1 MNNSTSFDS
10 TNDVAVVGLN
20 GRFPKARNPEEFW
33 ENLKNGVEAISFF
46 SEEELLASGLDPSAL
61 DRQRYIRAKAILDD
75 VELFD
80 ASFFGFTPR
89 EAALTDPQQRFFL
102 ECAWEALEI
111 AGYDSETFPGRIGV
125 YAGVSMS
132 TYLVNLYANRDKLGA
147 WNDFRTLVGNDKDYL
162 ATWVSYKLNL
172 TGPSLS
178 VQTACSTSLVAVHLA
193 CQSLLNGECD
203 MALAG
208 GACIS
213 IPQKVGYLYEEEGIL
228 SKDGHCRAFDAKA
241 SGTVAGNGVGIVV
254 LKRLADALN
263 EGDTIH
269 AVIKGSAVN
278 NDGALKV
285 GFTAPSVKGQADV
298 IAEVLGIT
306 GINPEDITYIETH
319 GTGTELGDPIEI
331 AALEQAFRTQTDKR
345 GYCAIG
351 SVKSNVG
358 HLDAAAGV
366 TGLIKTILSL
376 RHKQLPPSLHF
387 KQPNPKI
394 DFASSPFFVNDKL
407 REWRTEGGPRRA
419 GVSSFGIGGTNAHV
433 IVEEAPEVEEEES
446 ERGRE
451 WQVLVVSAKT
461 ESGLEEAGRRL
472 AEELK
477 KERERVRL
485 ADVAWTL
492 QVGRR
497 GFGHRSAVVCRTID
511 EAVAALEAG
520 DANRSMTSF
529 KAKANPPV
537 VWMFTGQGAQYAN
550 MGLELYLKEPV
561 YRQQVDLCCELLL
574 PHLGLDL
581 RTLLYPSAQDSN
593 ALNEANERLKQ
604 TELTQPALFV
614 VEYALAKLW
623 MEWGMRPEAM
633 IGHSIGE
640 FVAAC
645 LSEVMSLEDALGV
658 VALRGRLMQ
667 RMVEGAML
675 AVAMSAEDL
684 QPLLGEGLS
693 LAIVNAPARCVV
705 AGSEDGI
712 DRLERQLA
720 ERGSMSRRLH
730 TSHAFHSEMMTPAIG
745 GFVSQLRKIKLERPQ
760 IPFISNVTGKWITA
774 EEATDAEYWGRHLR
788 ETVQFAQGLATLL
801 EEPERVFIEVGP
813 GRTLNSLVRLQAGYT
828 KERVVLSTLPAAHEG
843 GSISEFLMKSLS
855 RLWLAG
861 VKIDWRAFHAHER
874 LHRIPLSTYPFER
887 KRYWFDGLTPHR
899 PEHSAGKNGQTKPD
913 LTTQFP
919 PTSQANSEE
928 IQDAV
933 HHEQASE
940 KRAAKPQKALA
951 SIMEQQLQLMSQ
963 QLSLL
968 GNGNTRHNFD
978 HTQTLADVLPEVEEI
993 I

>member
-1 MNNSTSFDS
+1 MSNSTLFDS

-20 GRFPKARNPEEFW
+20 GRFPKARNLKEFW
-33 ENLKNGVEAISFF
+33 ENLKDGVEAISFF
-46 SEEELLASGLDPSAL
+46 SEEELLASGLDPSVL
-61 DRQRYIRAKAILDD
+61 DRHRYIRAKAILDD

-89 EAALTDPQQRFFL
+89 EAALTDPQHRFFL

-132 TYLVNLYANRDKLGA
+132 TYLVSLYANRDKLGT

-213 IPQKVGYLYEEEGIL
+213 IPQKVGYFYQEEGIL
-228 SKDGHCRAFDAKA
+228 SRDGHCRAFDAKA

-254 LKRLADALN
+254 LKRLADAI
-263 EGDTIH
+263 EDGDTIH
-269 AVIKGSAVN
+269 AVIKGSAIN
-278 NDGALKV
+278 NDGGLKV
-285 GFTAPSVKGQADV
+285 GFTAPSVKGQAGV

-306 GINPEDITYIETH
+306 GINPEDITYVETH

-331 AALEQAFRTQTDKR
+331 AALEQAFRTQTDKQ

-376 RHKQLPPSLHF
+376 RHKQLPPSLHYE
-387 KQPNPKI
+387 QPNPKI

-407 REWRTEGGPRRA
+407 REWESNGVPRRA

-433 IVEEAPEVEEEES
+433 ILEEAPEVEQES
-446 ERGRE
+446 ESRRE
-451 WQVLVVSAKT
+451 WQVLVLSAKT
-461 ESGLEEAGRRL
+461 ESGLEEASRRL
-472 AEELK
+472 AERLQ
-477 KERERVRL
+477 REDVKL
-485 ADVAWTL
+485 CDVAWTL

-497 GFGHRSAVVCRTID
+497 GFGWRRAVVCRSLD
-511 EAVAALEAG
+511 EALAALVNPDAG
-520 DANRSMTSF
+520 RLMTNLQA
-529 KAKANPPV
+529 KAKRPV
-537 VWMFTGQGAQYAN
+537 VFMFTGQGAQYAN
-550 MGLELYLKEPV
+550 MGLELYLNEPV

-581 RTLLYPSAQDSN
+581 RTLLYPAVRDSD
-593 ALNEANERLKQ
+593 AIDAANERLKQ

-623 MEWGMRPEAM
+623 MEWGIRPEAM

-645 LSEVMSLEDALGV
+645 LSEVMSLEDALEV

-667 RMVEGAML
+667 RMAKGAML
-675 AVAMSAEDL
+675 AVAMSAEEL
-684 QPLLGEGLS
+684 QPLLAEGLS
-693 LAIVNAPARCVV
+693 LAVINAPARCVV
-705 AGSEDGI
+705 AGSKESI
-712 DRLERQLA
+712 DRLERQLV
-720 ERGSMSRRLH
+720 ERALVSRRLH
-730 TSHAFHSEMMTPAIG
+730 TSHAFHSEMMAPAVG
-745 GFVSQLRKIKLERPQ
+745 EFVSQLRRIKLKRPR
-760 IPFISNVTGKWITA
+760 IPFISNVTGEWITE

-788 ETVQFAQGLATLL
+788 ETVQFARGLATLL
-801 EEPERVFIEVGP
+801 GEPERVFVEVGP
-813 GRTLNSLVRLQAGYT
+813 GRTLNSLVRLQTGYT
-828 KERVVLSTLPAAHEG
+828 RESVVLSTLPAAGEDG
-843 GSISEFLMKSLS
+843 PASKFLMECLS

-861 VKIDWRAFHAHER
+861 VKIDWRAFHADER
-874 LHRIPLSTYPFER
+874 LRRIPLSTYPFER
-887 KRYWFDGLTPHR
+887 KRYWFDGLAAHS
-899 PEHSAGKNGQTKPD
+899 PEHSAANNGKTKPA
-913 LTTQFP
+913 LAAQS
-919 PTSQANSEE
+919 TSTINVHSEE

-933 HHEQASE
+933 HGQQASE
-940 KRAAKPQKALA
+940 KRAARPQAGLA
-951 SIMEQQLQLMSQ
+951 WIMEQQLQLMSE

-968 GNGNTRHNFD
+968 SNGHTRHNFD
-978 HTQTLADVLPEVEEI
+978 HTQTLAGVLPEVEEI

>member
-20 GRFPKARNPEEFW
+20 GRFPKARNLEEFW
-33 ENLKNGVEAISFF
+33 ENLKNGVEAVSFF
-46 SEEELLASGLDPSAL
+46 SEEELLASGLDPSVL
-61 DRQRYIRAKAILDD
+61 DRHRYIRAKAILDD
-75 VELFD
+75 VELLD

-102 ECAWEALEI
+102 ECAWEALES

-132 TYLVNLYANRDKLGA
+132 TYLVSLYANRDKLGT

-228 SKDGHCRAFDAKA
+228 SRDGHCRAFDAKA

-263 EGDTIH
+263 DGDTIH
-269 AVIKGSAVN
+269 AVIKGSAIN

-285 GFTAPSVKGQADV
+285 GFTAPGVKGQADV

-306 GINPEDITYIETH
+306 GINPEDITYVETH

-345 GYCAIG
+345 GYCGIG
-351 SVKSNVG
+351 SVKTNVG
-358 HLDAAAGV
+358 HLDAAAGI

-376 RHKQLPPSLHF
+376 SHKQLPPSLHYE
-387 KQPNPKI
+387 QPNPKI
-394 DFASSPFFVNDKL
+394 DFASSPFFVNDRL
-407 REWRTEGGPRRA
+407 REWESHGGPRRA

-433 IVEEAPEVEEEES
+433 IVEEAPEVQES
-446 ERGRE
+446 ESRRE
-451 WQVLVVSAKT
+451 WEVLVVSAKT
-461 ESGLEEAGRRL
+461 ERGLEEVGRRL
-472 AEELK
+472 AEQLRR
-477 KERERVRL
+477 EREGIKL

-497 GFGHRSAVVCRTID
+497 GFGYRRAVVCRTID
-511 EAVAALEAG
+511 DAIAALDSVDAG
-520 DANRSMTSF
+520 PSMTSF
-529 KAKANPPV
+529 KARANPPV
-537 VWMFTGQGAQYAN
+537 VWMFTGQGAQFAN

-574 PHLGLDL
+574 PHLGFDL
-581 RTLLYPSAQDSN
+581 RTLLYPSAKDSN
-593 ALNEANERLKQ
+593 AINEANERLKR

-623 MEWGMRPEAM
+623 MEWGIRPEAM

-645 LSEVMSLEDALGV
+645 LSDVMSLEDALEV

-667 RMVEGAML
+667 RMAEGAML
-675 AVAMSAEDL
+675 AVAMSAEEL

-693 LAIVNAPARCVV
+693 LAVVNAPARCVV
-705 AGSEDGI
+705 AGSEENI

-730 TSHAFHSEMMTPAIG
+730 TSHAFHSEMMTPAVGEFI
-745 GFVSQLRKIKLERPQ
+745 SQLRRIKLKRPQ
-760 IPFISNVTGKWITA
+760 IPFISNVTGRWITA

-788 ETVQFAQGLATLL
+788 ETVQFAKGLATLL
-801 EEPERVFIEVGP
+801 EEPERVFVEVGP
-813 GRTLNSLVRLQAGYT
+813 GQTLKSLVRLQTGYT
-828 KERVVLSTLPAAHEG
+828 KERVVLSTLPAVGEG
-843 GSISEFLMKSLS
+843 GSTSEFLMKSLS

-861 VKIDWRAFHAHER
+861 IKIDWRAFHAHER

-887 KRYWFDGLTPHR
+887 KRYWFDSLTSHR
-899 PEHSAGKNGQTKPD
+899 SEHSAAENGKTKPD
-913 LTTQFP
+913 LTAQFP
-919 PTSQANSEE
+919 PTSKVNSEE

-933 HHEQASE
+933 PRQGASE
-940 KRAAKPQKALA
+940 KIAAKPQTALA
-951 SIMEQQLQLMSQ
+951 AIMEQQLQLMSE
-963 QLSLL
+963 QLSLFS
-968 GNGNTRHNFD
+968 NGHARHNLN
-978 HTQTLADVLPEVEEI
+978 HPQTLAGLLPDVEEI